1 MTPRPRPGRRRG
13 RFLAQSRAALL
24 RLSARPLQVPAGVL
38 TREQEAVFR
47 AHTRRVD
54 LLHAWYADAAAE
66 LQRPGMPALP
76 AHDAGRRPESEG
88 PTASRG
94 AS

>member
-1 MTPRPRPGRRRG
+1 M
-13 RFLAQSRAALL
+13 
-24 RLSARPLQVPAGVL
+24 PAGVL

-66 LQRPGMPALP
+66 LQRPGRRPGMPALP

-88 PTASRG
+88 PIASRG